1 MVVIHERGCAIS
13 GKESVSRW
21 ITRSRPRVHR
31 KGSMVNRENRFISA
45 SEIGTWCYC
54 KRAWYLQQLGRPSIL
69 TEERAAGTRYHER
82 HYQKLRTT
90 RRVRA
95 VARAIMLVSLLL
107 LIWLGLSILRFF

>member
-1 MVVIHERGCAIS
+1 M
-13 GKESVSRW
+13 
-21 ITRSRPRVHR
+21 
-31 KGSMVNRENRFISA
+31 NRDNRFISA

-107 LIWLGLSILRFF
+107 LIWLGLSVRRLFR

>member
-1 MVVIHERGCAIS
+1 M
-13 GKESVSRW
+13 
-21 ITRSRPRVHR
+21 
-31 KGSMVNRENRFISA
+31 NRDNRFISA

-107 LIWLGLSILRFF
+107 LIWLGLSILRLFR